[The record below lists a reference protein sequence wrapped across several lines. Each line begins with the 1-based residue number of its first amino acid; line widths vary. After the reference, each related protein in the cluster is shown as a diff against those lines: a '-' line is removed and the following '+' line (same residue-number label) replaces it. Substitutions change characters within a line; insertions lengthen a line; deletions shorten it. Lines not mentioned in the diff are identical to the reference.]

1 MKPVLLTAIL
11 LGLFLTNTHA
21 QFDTKQFNKE
31 RLGINKKGMI
41 VLGTWSAAN
50 IVSGAIGAA
59 TADGSA
65 KYFHQMNLAWGVING
80 SLAGLGIWGAAKDKR
95 TYSLGGTIKEQHKVE
110 KLFLINAGLD
120 LAYIGTGAWLTQK
133 SKTTTKKPERLE
145 GFGHSLLMQGGFLL
159 LFDGIMFAVHNH
171 HGKIL
176 NKKLDN
182 ISIAAGPLGFSAT
195 VKL

>member
-1 MKPVLLTAIL
+1 MKPTLLITFL
-11 LGLFLTNTHA
+11 CSLFFTNTQA
-21 QFDTKQFNKE
+21 QFDTTQFNKE
-31 RLGINKKGMI
+31 RLSINKKGMI

-59 TADGSA
+59 TAHGSA

-80 SLAGLGIWGAAKDKR
+80 SLAGLGIWGATKDRR
-95 TYSLGGTIKEQHKVE
+95 TYSLGGSIKEQHKVE

-120 LAYIGTGAWLTQK
+120 VAYIGTGAWLTQK
-133 SKTTTKKPERLE
+133 RKTTTKKPQRLE
-145 GFGHSLLMQGGFLL
+145 GFGNSLLMQGGFLL
-159 LFDGIMFAVHNH
+159 LFDGIMFAVHSH